1 MLKKSLKIV
10 FTFFISLAVITSFAI
25 ANPPEGKG
33 KQGKE
38 KTYKQKKD
46 KSDDQGRDAS
56 GALISVTVRYED
68 VRPIAVA
75 NHYTGYQSLPPG
87 IRKNLMRGKPL
98 PPGIAKKMVPD
109 PILLKLPRY
118 EGYEW
123 RICGSD
129 LILAAITTGIVQE
142 VIQGVFK

>member
-10 FTFFISLAVITSFAI
+10 FAFFISLALMTSFAV
-25 ANPPEGKG
+25 ADPPEGKG

-38 KTYKQKKD
+38 KAYKQKND

-56 GALISVTVRYED
+56 GAVISVNVRYED

-75 NHYTGYQSLPPG
+75 NHYTGYKPLPPG
-87 IRKNLMRGKPL
+87 IRKNLARGKPL

-129 LILAAITTGIVQE
+129 LILAAIATGIVQE

>member
-1 MLKKSLKIV
+1 MLEKSSIIV
-10 FTFFISLAVITSFAI
+10 FVFFISLAVITSFAI

-38 KTYKQKKD
+38 KAYKQKKD
-46 KSDDQGRDAS
+46 KSDDQGNDGS
-56 GALISVTVRYED
+56 GALISINVRYED

-75 NHYTGYQSLPPG
+75 NHYIGYKSLPPG

-109 PILLKLPRY
+109 PMLLKLPRY

-129 LILAAITTGIVQE
+129 LILATIATGIVQE